1 MIFEQRF
8 TDMIS
13 VSEDILIDAPVE
25 RVYEY
30 MDDPYNHAEVTP
42 SITDVRNIER
52 LENGG
57 KRLEHTYTM
66 AGIGVDGELEEVE
79 HTENEVMRFEMRGE
93 LEGEI
98 KLRFEEKDGGTQT
111 RLTYT
116 AEYDVPTKVL
126 EKLVEPFV
134 RRYNERELRTTL
146 ENVKAR
152 IELADD
158 E

>member
-13 VSEDILIDAPVE
+13 VSEDIPIDAPVE
-25 RVYEY
+25 GVYEY
-30 MDDPYNHAEVTP
+30 MDNPYNHAEVTP
-42 SITDVRNIER
+42 SITDVRNVER

-66 AGIGVDGELEEVE
+66 AGIGVDGELEETE
-79 HTENEVMRFEMRGE
+79 HVENELMRFEMRGE

-98 KLRFEEKDGGTQT
+98 ELTFEEEEGGT

-116 AEYDVPTKVL
+116 AEYDIPGKVL

-146 ENVKAR
+146 ENVKTR
-152 IELADD
+152 LEIPGGE
-158 E
+158 

>member
-1 MIFEQRF
+1 
-8 TDMIS
+8 MIS
-13 VSEDILIDAPVE
+13 ISEDIVIDAPVE

-30 MDDPYNHAEVTP
+30 MDDPHNHEEVTP
-42 SITDVRNIER
+42 SITDVRNVEH
-52 LENGG
+52 LENDG
-57 KRLEHTYTM
+57 KRLEHTYKM
-66 AGIGVDGELEEVE
+66 AGVGVDGELEEVE
-79 HTENEVMRFEMRGE
+79 HVENEVMRFEMRGE

-98 KLRFEEKDGGTQT
+98 ELTFEEVEEDGDTRT

-152 IELADD
+152 LELDDD

>member
-1 MIFEQRF
+1 MSTDGLS

-13 VSEDILIDAPVE
+13 VSEDIVIDASVE

-30 MDDPYNHAEVTP
+30 MDDPHNHAEVTP
-42 SITDVRNIER
+42 SITDVRNVET

-66 AGIGVDGELEEVE
+66 AGVGVDGELEEVE
-79 HTENEVMRFEMRGE
+79 HVENELMRFEMRGE

-98 KLRFEEKDGGTQT
+98 RLEFEEEDGGT
-111 RLTYT
+111 RLTYA
-116 AEYDVPTKVL
+116 AEYDVPNKVL

-134 RRYNERELRTTL
+134 RRYNKRELRTTL

-152 IELADD
+152 LELADD
-158 E
+158 D

>member
-25 RVYEY
+25 GVYEY
-30 MDDPYNHAEVTP
+30 MDDPHNHAEVTP
-42 SITDVRNIER
+42 SITDVRNVER

-57 KRLEHTYTM
+57 KRLEHTYAM
-66 AGIGVDGELEEVE
+66 AGIGVDGELEETE
-79 HTENEVMRFEMRGE
+79 HVENELMRFEMRGE

-98 KLRFEEKDGGTQT
+98 TLTFDEEEDGT

-116 AEYDVPTKVL
+116 AEYDIPGKVL

-146 ENVKAR
+146 ENVKTR
-152 IELADD
+152 LEIPGGE
-158 E
+158 

>member
-1 MIFEQRF
+1 MFEQLF
-8 TDMIS
+8 TGMIS
-13 VSEDILIDAPVE
+13 VSEDILLDAPVE
-25 RVYEY
+25 SVYEY
-30 MDDPYNHAEVTP
+30 MDDPHNHAEVTP
-42 SITDVRNIER
+42 SITDVRNVEQ

-57 KRLEHTYTM
+57 KRLEHTYGM

-79 HTENEVMRFEMRGE
+79 HIEDELMRFEMRGE

-98 KLRFEEKDGGTQT
+98 ELFFEEENGGT

-116 AEYDVPTKVL
+116 AEYEIPGKVL
-126 EKLVEPFV
+126 ERLVEPFV

-152 IELADD
+152 LELADD

>member
-1 MIFEQRF
+1 MIH
-8 TDMIS
+8 
-13 VSEDILIDAPVE
+13 VSENTLIDAPVE
-25 RVYEY
+25 RVYGY

-42 SITDVRNIER
+42 SITDVRNVEQ

-57 KRLEHTYTM
+57 KRLEHTYKM

-79 HTENEVMRFEMRGE
+79 HVENELIRFEMRGE

-98 KLRFEEKDGGTQT
+98 SLEFEEAEEEDGGT

-152 IELADD
+152 LELADG
-158 E
+158 

>member
-1 MIFEQRF
+1 
-8 TDMIS
+8 MIS

-30 MDDPYNHAEVTP
+30 MDDPHNHAEVTP
-42 SITDVRNIER
+42 SITDVRNVKH

-66 AGIGVDGELEEVE
+66 AGVGVDGELEEVE
-79 HTENEVMRFEMRGE
+79 HIEDDLMRFEMGGE

-98 KLRFEEKDGGTQT
+98 ELTFEREEGGT

-116 AEYDVPTKVL
+116 AEYGVPTKVL

-134 RRYNERELRTTL
+134 RRYNERELATTL
-146 ENVKAR
+146 ENVKTR
-152 IELADD
+152 LELADD

>member
-1 MIFEQRF
+1 
-8 TDMIS
+8 MIS
-13 VSEDILIDAPVE
+13 VSEDILIGAPVE

-30 MDDPYNHAEVTP
+30 MDNPHNHEEVTP
-42 SITDVRNIER
+42 SITDVWNVEQ

-57 KRLEHTYTM
+57 KRLEHTYKM

-79 HTENEVMRFEMRGE
+79 HAENEVMRFEMRGE

-98 KLRFEEKDGGTQT
+98 RLGFEEEDGST

-126 EKLVEPFV
+126 ERLVEPFV

-152 IELADD
+152 LELADD

>member
-1 MIFEQRF
+1 
-8 TDMIS
+8 MIS
-13 VSEDILIDAPVE
+13 VSDSVLIDAPVE

-30 MDDPYNHAEVTP
+30 MDDPHNHEEVTP
-42 SITDVRNIER
+42 SITDVRNVER
-52 LENGG
+52 LKNGG
-57 KRLEHTYTM
+57 KRLEHTYKM

-79 HTENEVMRFEMRGE
+79 HKENELMRFEMRGE

-98 KLRFEEKDGGTQT
+98 KLGFEEEDGGT

-116 AEYDVPTKVL
+116 AEYNIPGRVL

-134 RRYNERELRTTL
+134 RRYNKRELRTTL
-146 ENVKAR
+146 ENVKTR
-152 IELADD
+152 LELAD

>member
-1 MIFEQRF
+1 
-8 TDMIS
+8 MIS

-30 MDDPYNHAEVTP
+30 MDDPHNHAEVTP
-42 SITDVRNIER
+42 SITDVRNVEH

-66 AGIGVDGELEEVE
+66 AGVGVDGELEEVE
-79 HTENEVMRFEMRGE
+79 HIEDELMRFEMRGE

-98 KLRFEEKDGGTQT
+98 ELTFEGEDGGT

-116 AEYDVPTKVL
+116 AEYGVPTKVL

-152 IELADD
+152 LELADD